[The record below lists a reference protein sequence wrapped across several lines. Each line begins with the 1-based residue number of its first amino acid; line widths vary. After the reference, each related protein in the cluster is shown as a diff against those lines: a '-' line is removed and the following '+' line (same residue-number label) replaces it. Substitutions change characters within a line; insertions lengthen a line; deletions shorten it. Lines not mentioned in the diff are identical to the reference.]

1 MSQYT
6 FRVPLS
12 LPTFDGNELTYLQEC
27 VAARRVSSLGRFL
40 DDFESLF
47 ESTVGTPHA
56 IACQSG
62 TAAIHLALIALGV
75 ERGDEVWV
83 SDLTFIA
90 SANPAA
96 HLGARIVL
104 IDSEPVTGNLDVDVV
119 IDELERRARS
129 GSPLPK
135 AIVPVHLV
143 GHVAAVDRL
152 IDVVRSH
159 GVHVIEDSTE
169 SLGAT
174 WTAGWAAG
182 RSVGT
187 LGEVGCFSFNGN
199 KLLSTGGGG
208 MIVTSDAALA
218 ARMRHLSTQAKLPGL
233 AYLHDEAGFNYR
245 LTNVAAAIG
254 LAQLERID
262 ATCAAKRAIAR
273 RYREGL
279 AGSNVEGPIDPD
291 GVAPVHWLSTVR
303 VATESVRDRALRALH
318 EAGFEARALWPP
330 LRHQTPYRESLVI
343 GGDVAVDLSAR
354 SINLP
359 SSVDLT
365 LEDQAE
371 IIAVLRDH
379 AG

>member
-12 LPTFDGNELTYLQEC
+12 LPTFDGNEIRYLQEC
-27 VAARRVSSLGRFL
+27 IADRRVSSLGRFL
-40 DDFESLF
+40 DAFEALF
-47 ESTVGTPHA
+47 ASTVDAPHA

-62 TAAIHLALIALGV
+62 TAAIHLGLIALGV

-104 IDSEPVTGNLDVDVV
+104 VDSEPATGNLDVDVV
-119 IDELERRARS
+119 IGELERRARMREAM
-129 GSPLPK
+129 PK

-143 GHVAAVDRL
+143 GQVAAVDALVDVARL
-152 IDVVRSH
+152 H
-159 GVHVIEDSTE
+159 GVGVVEDATE

-174 WTAGWAAG
+174 WTSGWAAG

-187 LGEVGCFSFNGN
+187 LGEIGCFSFNGN

-208 MIVTSDAALA
+208 MIVTADAALG

-262 ATCAAKRAIAR
+262 ATCAAKRSIAA
-273 RYREGL
+273 RYRAGF
-279 AGSNVEGPIDPD
+279 AGSRVEGPFDPE

-303 VATESVRDRALRALH
+303 VASKEIRDDALRALH

-330 LRHQTPYRESLVI
+330 LRHQTPYRDSVVL
-343 GGDVAVDLSAR
+343 GGEVAVDLSTR

-359 SSVDLT
+359 SSVDLAP
-365 LEDQAE
+365 EDQDA
-371 IIAVLRDH
+371 IITALLSV